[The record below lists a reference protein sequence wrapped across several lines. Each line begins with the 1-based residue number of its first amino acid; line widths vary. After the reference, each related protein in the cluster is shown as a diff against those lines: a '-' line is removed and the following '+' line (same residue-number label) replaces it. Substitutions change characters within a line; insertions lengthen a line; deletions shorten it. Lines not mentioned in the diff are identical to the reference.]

1 MKYKKNIS
9 DSGIYGFGNKYI
21 LSSLVAGIV
30 IYFASWFIFS
40 RYLSG
45 LFKDSRLASEG
56 IYIILSSATTS
67 LIVAHIP
74 FALKTRKIVSNASK
88 AMKGMVLLLDTVS
101 VGVKTGSTI
110 VESLQRASISVTS
123 EELRKRIKIA
133 LAEIELGESFDKA
146 IYDMV
151 KGLPKSVSESLKVL
165 IPASRAGSSAST
177 VLQLARDFVRKL
189 MMFDEVR
196 KTSLSLYLYIA
207 LISMGIFEVG
217 GVFLLYLSGSMATA
231 AQGSIEIFSVNY
243 AQTWLFLYSTG
254 ILLSIFSSLFSAK
267 VIRGR
272 IKLYADYLEVFLTIN
287 YIIMGIIPL
296 FL

>member
-9 DSGIYGFGNKYI
+9 ESGVYDFGNKYI

-56 IYIILSSATTS
+56 IYIILSSATIS

-133 LAEIELGESFDKA
+133 LAEIELGEGFDKA
-146 IYDMV
+146 VYDMV

-165 IPASRAGSSAST
+165 IPASRAGSSASA

-207 LISMGIFEVG
+207 LISIGIFEVG